1 MAERLEF
8 PSLPHWPRFL
18 SRAQA
23 AAYVGVSVDVF
34 DAEVAS
40 GKWPPGVP
48 RGAKGGK
55 LTWDR
60 CALDI
65 AADRLSGLG
74 APAATGASL
83 SPEAAAWE
91 KRLNAKAQGI
101 GHQRRAPALR

>member
-1 MAERLEF
+1 MADRLDF
-8 PSLPHWPRFL
+8 ASLPHWPRFL

-23 AAYVGVSVDVF
+23 AAYVGVSIEVF

-40 GKWPPGVP
+40 GRWPQGLP

-60 CALDI
+60 NALDT

-74 APAATGASL
+74 GSVGGGTSL

-91 KRLNAKAQGI
+91 RRLNAKAHRDQ
-101 GHQRRAPALR
+101 AST